1 MDRGSDEKIS
11 YDGAR
16 AGSSRPA
23 GASTTALTGISH
35 GNVTDAAEHTI
46 TRELEQTSRG
56 ASATI
61 WKCAPG

>member
-1 MDRGSDEKIS
+1 MDRGSDEQRS

-16 AGSSRPA
+16 AGSRRPTA
-23 GASTTALTGISH
+23 ASTTALTGISH
-35 GNVTDAAEHTI
+35 GNVTDAAARTI